1 MLNLYIMTDLNIIFQ
16 IRNKLFS
23 NSSNHLE
30 IKTFNEFFNTTI
42 KNNTILIL
50 ELNKYH
56 HECTPGYSKYFID
69 LGYSVDIVMHHLGI
83 DSFSLFQEIQNIR
96 IFAFNEIKQI
106 INKFKYFPFIIK
118 RYNYV
123 LLQSTDKKKKNLY
136 IRLGLL
142 NLNNLIYVFHDI
154 SFADMSYSSYFNKNR
169 IWTIG
174 NMSIGLQV
182 NPHYFGN
189 INIKNKNK
197 IIRFFMTS
205 TAHRN
210 YKYIIDS
217 AKRLKQENFIF
228 EIIITGRAKKLNSKR
243 IPKILKDIFIFKHK
257 VSYIELYKDVE
268 SSDYIIIPLNPK
280 SKNDI
285 QYKTIKVTGSIQL
298 MYGFIKPV
306 IIHEEFSN
314 FYNLNDNNSLIYD
327 DFNLYNII
335 KKAIL
340 LDNKDYHKL
349 QKNLIIIEKEISE
362 ISIKNIKKVIN
373 AL

>member
-1 MLNLYIMTDLNIIFQ
+1 
-16 IRNKLFS
+16 
-23 NSSNHLE
+23 
-30 IKTFNEFFNTTI
+30 
-42 KNNTILIL
+42 
-50 ELNKYH
+50 
-56 HECTPGYSKYFID
+56 
-69 LGYSVDIVMHHLGI
+69 
-83 DSFSLFQEIQNIR
+83 
-96 IFAFNEIKQI
+96 
-106 INKFKYFPFIIK
+106 
-118 RYNYV
+118 
-123 LLQSTDKKKKNLY
+123 
-136 IRLGLL
+136 
-142 NLNNLIYVFHDI
+142 
-154 SFADMSYSSYFNKNR
+154 MSYSSYFNKNR

-314 FYNLNDNNSLIYD
+314 FYNLNDNNCLIYD

>member
-123 LLQSTDKKKKNLY
+123 LLQSTDKKKKNLLQRY
-136 IRLGLL
+136 IF
-142 NLNNLIYVFHDI
+142 V
-154 SFADMSYSSYFNKNR
+154 
-169 IWTIG
+169 
-174 NMSIGLQV
+174 
-182 NPHYFGN
+182 
-189 INIKNKNK
+189 
-197 IIRFFMTS
+197 
-205 TAHRN
+205 
-210 YKYIIDS
+210 
-217 AKRLKQENFIF
+217 
-228 EIIITGRAKKLNSKR
+228 
-243 IPKILKDIFIFKHK
+243 
-257 VSYIELYKDVE
+257 
-268 SSDYIIIPLNPK
+268 
-280 SKNDI
+280 
-285 QYKTIKVTGSIQL
+285 
-298 MYGFIKPV
+298 
-306 IIHEEFSN
+306 
-314 FYNLNDNNSLIYD
+314 
-327 DFNLYNII
+327 
-335 KKAIL
+335 
-340 LDNKDYHKL
+340 
-349 QKNLIIIEKEISE
+349 
-362 ISIKNIKKVIN
+362 
-373 AL
+373 